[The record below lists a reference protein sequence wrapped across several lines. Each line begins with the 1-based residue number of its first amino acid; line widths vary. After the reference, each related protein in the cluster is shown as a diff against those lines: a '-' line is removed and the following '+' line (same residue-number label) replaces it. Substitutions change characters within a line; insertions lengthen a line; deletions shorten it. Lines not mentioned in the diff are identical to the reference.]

1 MIELNDGKQPSN
13 KIYESIQIE
22 IQAVIHELIKQQNQ
36 GRLAEDISTAVEN
49 LSLLNDQLQ
58 AELEKLKASSEWKRF
73 TIAFYGETNAGKSTL
88 IEALRLQLGEK
99 TKQESQQEF
108 KRIQQEF
115 GLTQESFD
123 EVRCNIIE
131 TEKAIEIVDQE
142 LAALSQKYAPKV
154 LQAELAINQTEEKL
168 AKETAELTSKQT
180 KVVHELESEILKL
193 NEQLEKIKA
202 ELNWWKKI
210 IAWFS
215 KSPEKKQLADITH
228 HVVKVKQ
235 QQKIEQKDLL
245 SHHQTLKN
253 LAYTALAELQTKK
266 ELETSQIAKKKQEL
280 QEKQRKA
287 EAERSRLDNK
297 AKELAKFSDGQIIGD
312 GRSDFTRENTTFDFN
327 LGEQLFSLIDVPGI
341 EGDEAVVSKPIE
353 EAVRKAHAVFYV
365 TRTARPPQS
374 SDGNTSNAKGT
385 LEKIKAHL
393 GAQSEVWSIYNHP
406 ANSPRQLSSPLLNED
421 NRNSLVAMDEKL
433 KVELKEQY
441 CGSLVIS
448 ARPAYLALTE
458 CIVPGSKEAT
468 EQRKFLDK
476 FSNIQTILSLSG
488 LTEFITFLQANIIGD
503 YRNKILRSNLNKAY
517 KALEGSLDEIVKV
530 QDEFKSLEKNVKN
543 EVSNAKSQVNVGLE
557 EFVASLNA
565 SGSKV
570 RRAFRDEVQ
579 EYIYDKIEE
588 DISNDDFKSNLKDT
602 VKQKAGDI
610 QIALKKSIENE
621 ADVFGEQVRVIIE
634 RSSQHLKNIVTV
646 QNNNFDLQKDFKI
659 DINVDNGL
667 KVGGLAASGISAAL
681 GIAFLVSNPAGW
693 TIAFVG
699 GVLALVGSLVGA
711 VKSVWGFF
719 DSGYKKSQQRKE
731 TDKVLREASKNI
743 EKEINKIIAQIN
755 QEVSAEMQKIQLQ
768 LEEPVKQCV
777 DINTSLKRASDE
789 LEAIARNIKS

>member
-168 AKETAELTSKQT
+168 AQETAELTSKQT

-468 EQRKFLDK
+468 C
-476 FSNIQTILSLSG
+476 
-488 LTEFITFLQANIIGD
+488 
-503 YRNKILRSNLNKAY
+503 
-517 KALEGSLDEIVKV
+517 
-530 QDEFKSLEKNVKN
+530 
-543 EVSNAKSQVNVGLE
+543 QVP
-557 EFVASLNA
+557 
-565 SGSKV
+565 
-570 RRAFRDEVQ
+570 
-579 EYIYDKIEE
+579 YD
-588 DISNDDFKSNLKDT
+588 
-602 VKQKAGDI
+602 
-610 QIALKKSIENE
+610 
-621 ADVFGEQVRVIIE
+621 
-634 RSSQHLKNIVTV
+634 
-646 QNNNFDLQKDFKI
+646 
-659 DINVDNGL
+659 
-667 KVGGLAASGISAAL
+667 
-681 GIAFLVSNPAGW
+681 
-693 TIAFVG
+693 
-699 GVLALVGSLVGA
+699 
-711 VKSVWGFF
+711 
-719 DSGYKKSQQRKE
+719 
-731 TDKVLREASKNI
+731 
-743 EKEINKIIAQIN
+743 
-755 QEVSAEMQKIQLQ
+755 
-768 LEEPVKQCV
+768 
-777 DINTSLKRASDE
+777 
-789 LEAIARNIKS
+789 

>member
-22 IQAVIHELIKQQNQ
+22 IQAVIHELIKQQSQ
-36 GRLAEDISTAVEN
+36 GRLAEDISSAVEN

-58 AELEKLKASSEWKRF
+58 TELEKLKANSEWKRF

-99 TKQESQQEF
+99 TKQESQQKF
-108 KRIQQEF
+108 KKIQQEF

-131 TEKAIEIVDQE
+131 TEKAIDVVDQE
-142 LAALSQKYAPKV
+142 LATLSQKYAPSV
-154 LQAELAINQTEEKL
+154 LQAELAINQAEEKL
-168 AKETAELTSKQT
+168 IQETAELTSKHT
-180 KVVHELESEILKL
+180 KVVREFESETLKL

-202 ELNWWKKI
+202 ELNWWQKI
-210 IAWFS
+210 TAWFS
-215 KSPEKKQLADITH
+215 KSPEKKQLADIKH
-228 HVVKVKQ
+228 HVVKVKK

-245 SHHQTLKN
+245 AHHRTLKS
-253 LAYTALAELQTKK
+253 LVYTALAELQAKK
-266 ELETSQIAKKKQEL
+266 ELEASQIAKKKQEL

-287 EAERSRLDNK
+287 EAERNHLDNK
-297 AKELAKFSDGQIIGD
+297 AKELAKFADGQIIGD

-341 EGDEAVVSKPIE
+341 EGDETVVSKPIE

-374 SDGNTSNAKGT
+374 NDGNTSSAKGT

-421 NRNSLVAMDEKL
+421 NNNSLAAMDEKL
-433 KVELKEQY
+433 KSELKEQY
-441 CGSLVIS
+441 RGSRVIS

-503 YRNKILRSNLNKAY
+503 YKNKILRSNLNKAY
-517 KALEGSLDEIVKV
+517 KTLESSLDELIKV
-530 QDEFKSLEKNVKN
+530 QTEFKNLERNVKN
-543 EVSNAKSQVNVGLE
+543 EVSNAKSQINIGLE
-557 EFVASLNA
+557 EFVGSLNA

-570 RRAFRDEVQ
+570 RRTFTNEVQ
-579 EYIYDKIEE
+579 KYIYDEIET
-588 DISNDDFKSNLKDT
+588 DISNDEFKNKLKDT
-602 VKQKAGDI
+602 LNQKAENI
-610 QIALKKSIENE
+610 QITLKRLIENE
-621 ADVFGEQVRVIIE
+621 ANIFGEQVRAIIE

-646 QNNNFDLQKDFKI
+646 QNNNFDFQKDFKF

-667 KVGGLAASGISAAL
+667 KVAGLAASGISAAL
-681 GIAFLVSNPAGW
+681 GIVFLVSNPAGW
-693 TIAFVG
+693 TVAFIG

-743 EKEINKIIAQIN
+743 EKEINEIIAQIN
-755 QEVSAEMQKIQLQ
+755 QEVSAEMKKIQQQ

-777 DINTSLKRASDE
+777 DINTSLKRANAE
-789 LEAIARNIKS
+789 LDAIARNIKS

>member
-168 AKETAELTSKQT
+168 AQETAELTSKQT

-517 KALEGSLDEIVKV
+517 KALEGSLDELVKV

>member
-1 MIELNDGKQPSN
+1 MIELNNGKQPSN

-22 IQAVIHELIKQQNQ
+22 IQAVIHELIKQQSQ
-36 GRLAEDISTAVEN
+36 GRLAEDISNAVEN
-49 LSLLNDQLQ
+49 LTLLNDQLQ
-58 AELEKLKASSEWKRF
+58 TELEKLKASSEWKRF

-99 TKQESQQEF
+99 TKQESQQKF
-108 KRIQQEF
+108 KKIQKEF

-131 TEKAIEIVDQE
+131 TEKAIEVVDQE
-142 LAALSQKYAPKV
+142 LAGLSQKYAPTV
-154 LQAELAINQTEEKL
+154 LQAELAINQVEEKL
-168 AKETAELTSKQT
+168 IQETAELTSKQT
-180 KVVHELESEILKL
+180 KVMRELESETLKL

-202 ELNWWKKI
+202 DLNWWKKI
-210 IAWFS
+210 TAWFS
-215 KSPEKKQLADITH
+215 KSSEKKQLADFKH

-235 QQKIEQKDLL
+235 LQEIEQKDLL
-245 SHHQTLKN
+245 AHHQTLKN
-253 LAYTALAELQTKK
+253 LAYTALAELQAKK
-266 ELETSQIAKKKQEL
+266 ELEASQIAKKKQEL

-287 EAERSRLDNK
+287 EAERNHLDNK
-297 AKELAKFSDGQIIGD
+297 AKELAKFADGQIIGD

-341 EGDEAVVSKPIE
+341 EGDETVVSKPIE

-374 SDGNTSNAKGT
+374 NDGNTSNAKGT

-421 NRNSLVAMDEKL
+421 NNNSLAAMDEKL
-433 KVELKEQY
+433 KSELKEQY
-441 CGSLVIS
+441 RRSLVIS

-503 YRNKILRSNLNKAY
+503 YKNKILRSNLNKAY
-517 KALEGSLDEIVKV
+517 KTLASSLDELIKV
-530 QDEFKSLEKNVKN
+530 QTEFKNLERNVRN
-543 EVSNAKSQVNVGLE
+543 EVSNAKSQINVGLE
-557 EFVASLNA
+557 EFVGSLNA

-570 RRAFRDEVQ
+570 RHAFTNEVQ
-579 EYIYDKIEE
+579 KYIYDEIEN
-588 DISNDDFKSNLKDT
+588 DISNDEFKSKLKDT
-602 VKQKAGDI
+602 LNQKAENI
-610 QIALKKSIENE
+610 QITLKRLIENE
-621 ADVFGEQVRVIIE
+621 ANIFGEQVRAIIE

-646 QNNNFDLQKDFKI
+646 QNNNFDFQKDFKF

-667 KVGGLAASGISAAL
+667 KVAGLAASGISAAL

-693 TIAFVG
+693 TVAFIG

-719 DSGYKKSQQRKE
+719 DSEYKKSQQRKE

-743 EKEINKIIAQIN
+743 EKEINEIIAQIN
-755 QEVSAEMQKIQLQ
+755 QEVSAEMKKIQQQ

-777 DINTSLKRASDE
+777 DINTSLKRANAE
-789 LEAIARNIKS
+789 LDAIARNIKS